1 MGGLLR
7 ARCHDAIAMT
17 DRQLLER
24 LAELA
29 GLQTSYR
36 DAWGTQR
43 EVPETTCRALLALMG
58 YSVDDDDAV
67 LRSTEAF
74 EHRIHGEL
82 LPPVVVAHQE
92 DGFATVPVT
101 MPVGQRGRLNWRL
114 TLEDGAVIEDSAD
127 LAMLPPDHA
136 PQNGVEF
143 RRLTITHPLPLGYH
157 ALTVKVT
164 AQRHATNGRTR
175 LIIAP
180 RQCYRPGAF
189 EGEGRRWGLAVQL
202 YAVRSKRNWGF
213 GDFTDLMGIVRGAAR
228 LGAAAVGLNPLH
240 ALFPLQPESASP
252 YAPSSRIFLN
262 VFYLDIEAMDDY
274 RDSAAARRAVA
285 DPRFQARLRALREA
299 KLVDYR
305 AVASCK
311 LEILELL
318 YRSFRERSRHEPDSP
333 RAREFHEFC
342 DAGGRALQNFAVF
355 ETLAERAI
363 AEGRGFGFHSW
374 DAELRDPES
383 AAVRRLAEALS
394 ERVEYH
400 QYLQWQAERQLA
412 EIRRIAERLGM
423 SIGLYHDLAVGV
435 DGGGAE
441 AWDWQRVLAS
451 GASIGAPPDEWN
463 RNGQDWGLP
472 PLDPRRL
479 VEHAYAPFV
488 ELLRATMRRGGALR
502 IDHILGL
509 MRLYWIPSGA
519 PPDDGAY
526 IRYPW
531 RELLAIVALESR
543 RNRCLV
549 VGEDLGTVPE
559 GLREAMADAGILSY
573 RLLYFEKESET
584 QSRPP
589 DRYPREA
596 LVAIGTHDLPTLA
609 AYWTGSDLALRDRLN
624 LWPSPAQRDA
634 ASHARGTDRAALI
647 DLLRREQLLVA
658 EAPCDEAP
666 IDALYG
672 MLAKTPS
679 RLLMVQIE
687 DMVRQ
692 IEQMNVPGTDRQ
704 YPNWRWRLA
713 TDARAIYTG
722 EPMLA
727 LARTLNR
734 WRSDRPGFAPL
745 PGPDGEHK
753 LPAAIPGATYR
764 LQLTRDFTFDDVSRV
779 VPYLAAL
786 GITHL
791 YLSPY
796 FAARPGT
803 QHGYDITDHNALNPE
818 LGGRDGFEHMV
829 AVLADGGLGHI
840 VDFVPNHMGIGRTDN
855 VWWLDVLE
863 WGRAS
868 PYASYFDIDWEPTDR
883 HLHNKVLLPFLGGHY
898 GAELEAGKLVP
909 RFDAPSGT
917 YSVWYFEH
925 RFPIAVS
932 HYADLLRLAVD
943 TATTGQ
949 GPETSL
955 GDALALLA
963 VQFEKLFAGGHL
975 MHAAA
980 RHAEARNLQT
990 QLADLACVQPAVAEA
1005 LADGVA
1011 ALAGNPEDPESF
1023 RPLHRL
1029 LERQHYRLAYWHV
1042 ASDEINYRRFFSIND
1057 LAGIRVENP
1066 ELFAAIHRLVASL
1079 IATGKLQGLRID
1091 HIDGLF
1097 DPGEYC
1103 ARLQALIAKQGE
1115 TRSRYVVVEKILA
1128 RHERL
1133 RADWPVAGTTGYDF
1147 IGQLNGLLVD
1157 SRQEAAATRNYE
1169 RFIRREA
1176 DFDELLRDAKHLV
1189 MDTMLG
1195 SELGVLAT
1203 DLHRIA
1209 QRHWNSRD
1217 YTWDGLRWALR
1228 AVIACFPVYR
1238 TYVTSQGVSAEDRR
1252 DIEWAVARARKE
1264 WRGLGQEILDFVGA
1278 VLTTDVG
1285 QTPISEPARDEVIRF
1300 AMKFQQYTGPVM
1312 AKGLEDTTFYRYH
1325 RLISLN
1331 EVGGDPRQFGLSV
1344 AAFHHAN
1351 QERARDWPYAMLATA
1366 THDTKRG
1373 EDVRARVAV
1382 LSEIPAE
1389 WAQAT
1394 SRWAKLNQRHKQ
1406 EFDGRPAPGRND
1418 EYLLYQTLVG
1428 ALPPDFTAEG
1438 EAGSFSKRLQAY
1450 MTKAAREAK
1459 ERTSW
1464 DNPNTDYEAALGP
1477 FIVRI
1482 LDPVRGRPF
1491 LRHFLPFHARIARLG
1506 MLNSLVQTTLKLTA
1520 PGVSDLYQGTELWDL
1535 SLVDPDN
1542 RRPVAFADRAALLD
1556 EIAALGAEPRDR
1568 LPAIVDRLREAWSD
1582 GRIKLYLIHRLLA
1595 LRREIPQLLTGAEY
1609 RPLAVEGA
1617 QTERVCA
1624 FLRSAGGRMA
1634 IVVAGRHFAALT
1646 AFTATLPAPES
1657 WEDTALILP
1666 AGTPPL
1672 DDSLTGR
1679 HFTAGRVAIPL
1690 RELFSNLP
1698 VAVLTGPGES

>member
-1 MGGLLR
+1 MMDRELL
-7 ARCHDAIAMT
+7 D
-17 DRQLLER
+17 R
-24 LAELA
+24 LAALA

-36 DAWGTQR
+36 DAWGQQR
-43 EVPETTCRALLALMG
+43 DVPDTTRRALLAIMG
-58 YSVDDDDAV
+58 YPADTEDAAT
-67 LRSTEAF
+67 RSIGALEN
-74 EHRIHGEL
+74 RRHGGL
-82 LPPVVVAHQE
+82 LPPVVVMHE
-92 DGFATVPVT
+92 EEGFATVPITV
-101 MPVGQRGRLNWRL
+101 PAGQRGRLNWRL
-114 TLEDGAVIEDSAD
+114 TLEDGAAIEGAAD
-127 LAMLPPDHA
+127 LAALAVEGTPA
-136 PQNGVEF
+136 NGLET
-143 RRLTITHPLPLGYH
+143 RRLAVPQSLPLGYH
-157 ALTVKVT
+157 ALSVKVT
-164 AQRHATNGRTR
+164 AQRRATNGGTR
-175 LIIAP
+175 LIMAP
-180 RQCYRPGAF
+180 RRCYRPASLDGDR
-189 EGEGRRWGLAVQL
+189 RRWGLAVQL
-202 YAVRSKRNWGF
+202 YAVRSERNWGI
-213 GDFTDLMGIVRGAAR
+213 GDFTDLMCIVRGAAR

-240 ALFPLQPESASP
+240 ALFPLQPEAASP

-262 VFYLDIEAMDDY
+262 ILYLDVEAMEEFHG
-274 RDSAAARRAVA
+274 SAAARRAVA
-285 DPRFQARLRALREA
+285 DPRFQTRLRALREA

-311 LEILELL
+311 LEILEML
-318 YRSFRERSRHEPDSP
+318 YRSFRERSRNEPESP
-333 RAREFHEFC
+333 RAREFRQFC
-342 DAGGRALQNFAVF
+342 DAGGRALRNFAIF
-355 ETLAERAI
+355 EAIAEQAM
-363 AEGRGFGFHSW
+363 AEGRGISFRSW

-383 AAVRRLAEALS
+383 EAVRRLAEVLS

-400 QYLQWQAERQLA
+400 QYLQWQAERQLD
-412 EIRRIAERLGM
+412 EVRRVAERLGM
-423 SIGLYHDLAVGV
+423 SVGLYHDLAVGV
-435 DGGGAE
+435 EGGGAE
-441 AWDWQRVLAS
+441 AWDWQGVLAS
-451 GASIGAPPDEWN
+451 GASVGAPPDEWN
-463 RNGQDWGLP
+463 HNGQDWGLP
-472 PLDPRRL
+472 PLDPQRL
-479 VEHAYAPFV
+479 LDHAYAPFV

-509 MRLYWIPSGA
+509 VRLYWIPWGA
-519 PPDDGAY
+519 PPGDGAY
-526 IRYPW
+526 VHYPW
-531 RELLAIVALESR
+531 RELLAIIALESQ

-573 RLLYFEKESET
+573 RLLYFEKESEA
-584 QSRPP
+584 QCRPP

-596 LVAIGTHDLPTLA
+596 LVTVGTHDLPTLA
-609 AYWTGSDLALRDRLN
+609 AYWAGSDLVLRDRLK
-624 LWPSPAQRDA
+624 LWPSAAQRDA
-634 ASHARGTDRAALI
+634 ASRARGDDRAALI
-647 DLLRREQLLVA
+647 GLLRGEQLL
-658 EAPCDEAP
+658 APETPCEEAP

-687 DMVRQ
+687 DVVGQ
-692 IEQMNVPGTDRQ
+692 VEQMNVPGTDRQ
-704 YPNWRWRLA
+704 YPNWRWRLTA
-713 TDARAIYTG
+713 DTRAILTG
-722 EPMLA
+722 EHMVS

-734 WRSDRPGFAPL
+734 WRSDRPGTAPL
-745 PGPDGEHK
+745 PTPGEHK
-753 LPAAIPGATYR
+753 VPATIPGATYR

-796 FAARPGT
+796 FAARPGS

-818 LGGRDGFEHMV
+818 LGGSDGFENMV
-829 AVLADGGLGHI
+829 AALADSGLGHI
-840 VDFVPNHMGIGRTDN
+840 VDFVPNHMGIGRADN

-868 PYASYFDIDWEPTDR
+868 PYAGYFDIDWEPTDR

-898 GAELEAGKLVP
+898 GGELEAGKLAP

-932 HYADLLRLAVD
+932 HYADLLRLAFD
-943 TATTGQ
+943 AAGTGR
-949 GPETSL
+949 GAETSVA
-955 GDALALLA
+955 DALAPLA
-963 VQFEKLFAGGHL
+963 ERFERLFAGGYLTPAHE
-975 MHAAA
+975 
-980 RHAEARNLQT
+980 RHAEARNLQA
-990 QLADLACVQPAVAEA
+990 QLADLACGQPAIAEA
-1005 LADGVA
+1005 LARGVA
-1011 ALAGNPEDPESF
+1011 SLAGHREDPESF

-1029 LERQHYRLAYWHV
+1029 LERQHYRLAYWRV

-1066 ELFAAIHRLVASL
+1066 DLFAAIHRLVASL
-1079 IATGKLQGLRID
+1079 VSSGKLQGLRID
-1091 HIDGLF
+1091 HVDGLF

-1103 ARLQALIAKQGE
+1103 ARLQALVASAPDRPK
-1115 TRSRYVVVEKILA
+1115 SRYIVIEKILA

-1133 RADWPVAGTTGYDF
+1133 RADWPVAGTTGYDV
-1147 IGQLNGLLVD
+1147 IGQLNGLLID
-1157 SRQEAAATRNYE
+1157 ARQEVAATRNYE
-1169 RFIRREA
+1169 RFVRREP
-1176 DFDELLRDAKHLV
+1176 DFDELLRDSKHLV

-1238 TYVTSQGVSAEDRR
+1238 TYVTAHGISADDRR
-1252 DIEWAVARARKE
+1252 DIEWAIARARKE
-1264 WRGLGQEILDFVGA
+1264 WRGLGQEILDFIHA
-1278 VLTTDVG
+1278 VLTTDLA
-1285 QTPISEPARDEVIRF
+1285 QMPMNEAARDEIIRF

-1331 EVGGDPRQFGLSV
+1331 EVGGDPRQFGLSI

-1351 QERARDWPYAMLATA
+1351 QERAREWPHAMLATA

-1389 WAQAT
+1389 WAQA
-1394 SRWAKLNQRHKQ
+1394 SGRWAKLNERHKQ

-1428 ALPPDFTAEG
+1428 ALPPDFTAESDG
-1438 EAGSFSKRLQAY
+1438 ASFSERLQAY

-1477 FIVRI
+1477 FITRI

-1491 LRHFLPFHARIARLG
+1491 LRHFLPFQARVARLG

-1520 PGVSDLYQGTELWDL
+1520 PGVPDLYQGTELWDL

-1542 RRPVAFADRAALLD
+1542 RRPVAFSQRANFLD
-1556 EIAALGAEPRDR
+1556 EIAALATAPEDR
-1568 LPAIVDRLREAWSD
+1568 RPAIVDRLRETWQD
-1582 GRIKLYLIHRLLA
+1582 GRIKLYLIHQLLA
-1595 LRREIPQLLTGAEY
+1595 LRREIPQLFTGAEY
-1609 RPLAVEGA
+1609 RPLVVEGA
-1617 QTERVCA
+1617 RAECVCA
-1624 FLRSAGGRMA
+1624 YLRAAEGRIA
-1634 IVVAGRHFAALT
+1634 IVVVGRHFAALT
-1646 AFTATLPAPES
+1646 RPDATLPGAEAWSDTMITLPE
-1657 WEDTALILP
+1657 
-1666 AGTPPL
+1666 GTPVL
-1672 DDSLTGR
+1672 RDCLTGR
-1679 HFTAGRVAIPL
+1679 RFVDGRAAIPVG
-1690 RELFSNLP
+1690 ELFTNLP
-1698 VAVLTGPGES
+1698 VAVLTAFGDS